1 MFWAL
6 VKKTAR
12 RDMVEEP
19 QNEKRKEAAQL
30 RRDDSAFS
38 VLFFFLCDHVLL
50 YEHGTVFRA
59 R

>member
-1 MFWAL
+1 
-6 VKKTAR
+6 
-12 RDMVEEP
+12 MVEEP

-30 RRDDSAFS
+30 RRDDSAFLGA
-38 VLFFFLCDHVLL
+38 VLLSCGHVLL